1 MPVRQSQ
8 TAIRATDPTMTDR
21 YFDHLGARFAQRIYD
36 SPKGAIRLAVLQRD
50 LLQWLPALQQ
60 TSAPLRI
67 LDIGAGLGQIST
79 WLAGLGH
86 QLTVAEPSQAMLEL
100 ARQRI
105 DESVPAFP
113 VRYLQAPLQE
123 LVTLG
128 EQYDLVVCHAVL
140 EWLAEPAAALQQL
153 AAMVRPDGA
162 LSLAFYNRD
171 ALIYKNLVKG
181 QFKKLRKK
189 PLSGQGK
196 SGLTPQQPVDPRE
209 VQQWSAAAGLD
220 CLATSG
226 VRVFYDYMPEP
237 FCSNSSLDDLI
248 EYELRYSQ
256 HPAYQHLGR
265 YLHWWLRPTAN
276 HKS

>member
-1 MPVRQSQ
+1 
-8 TAIRATDPTMTDR
+8 MTDR

-50 LLQWLPALQQ
+50 LQQWLPAL
-60 TSAPLRI
+60 SALATPLRI

-86 QLTVAEPSQAMLEL
+86 QLTVAEPAEAMLDI

-105 DESVPAFP
+105 EESAPALP
-113 VRYLQAPLQE
+113 VHYLQAPLQE
-123 LVTLG
+123 LAARG

-140 EWLAEPAAALQQL
+140 EWLADPATALQQL
-153 AAMVRPDGA
+153 ASLVQPGGA

-196 SGLTPQQPVDPRE
+196 SGLTPQQPLDPRE
-209 VQQWSAAAGLD
+209 VLQWSIAAGLD
-220 CLATSG
+220 CRATSG

-265 YLHWWLRPTAN
+265 YLHWWLTPAM
-276 HKS
+276 SGQP

>member
-1 MPVRQSQ
+1 
-8 TAIRATDPTMTDR
+8 MTDR

-50 LLQWLPALQQ
+50 LQQWLPAL
-60 TSAPLRI
+60 SASATPLRI
-67 LDIGAGLGQIST
+67 LDIGAGLGQISN

-86 QLTVAEPSQAMLEL
+86 QLTVAEPAEAMLDI

-105 DESVPAFP
+105 EESAPALP
-113 VRYLQAPLQE
+113 VHFLQAPLQE
-123 LVTLG
+123 LAARG

-140 EWLAEPAAALQQL
+140 EWLADPATALQQL
-153 AAMVRPDGA
+153 ASLVQPGGA

-196 SGLTPQQPVDPRE
+196 SGLTPQQPLDPRE
-209 VQQWSAAAGLD
+209 VLQWSIAAGLD
-220 CLATSG
+220 CRATSG

-265 YLHWWLRPTAN
+265 YLHWWLTPAM
-276 HKS
+276 SGQP

>member
-1 MPVRQSQ
+1 
-8 TAIRATDPTMTDR
+8 MTDR
-21 YFDHLGARFAQRIYD
+21 YFDHLGARFAKRIYD

-50 LLQWLPALQQ
+50 MQQWMPALMQ
-60 TSAPLRI
+60 ADRPLRI
-67 LDIGAGLGQIST
+67 LDIGAGLGQISC

-86 QLTVAEPSQAMLEL
+86 QLTVAEPSDVMLEA
-100 ARQRI
+100 ARERI
-105 DESVPAFP
+105 DVSNPPQP
-113 VRYLQAPLQE
+113 VRYLQSPLQ
-123 LVTLG
+123 TLAAQG
-128 EQYDLVVCHAVL
+128 EQYDLVVFHAVL
-140 EWLAEPAAALQQL
+140 EWLAEPADALAQL
-153 AAMVRPDGA
+153 ATLLLPGGA

-196 SGLTPQQPVDPRE
+196 SGLTPQQPLDPQNVKAWTE
-209 VQQWSAAAGLD
+209 AAGLR
-220 CLATSG
+220 CEGTSG

-248 EYELRYSQ
+248 EFELRYSQ

-265 YLHWWLRPTAN
+265 YLHWWLRPQP
-276 HKS
+276 SR

>member
-1 MPVRQSQ
+1 
-8 TAIRATDPTMTDR
+8 MTDR

-50 LLQWLPALQQ
+50 MEHWLPALLH
-60 TSAPLRI
+60 ADKPLRI
-67 LDIGAGLGQIST
+67 LDIGAGLGQISC

-86 QLTVAEPSQAMLEL
+86 QLTVAEPSDVMLNA
-100 ARQRI
+100 ARERI
-105 DESVPAFP
+105 DASHPRLP
-113 VRYLQAPLQE
+113 VRYLLAPLQE
-123 LVTLG
+123 LATQG
-128 EQYDLVVCHAVL
+128 EQYDLVVFHAVL

-153 AAMVRPDGA
+153 ASLLLPHGA

-196 SGLTPQQPVDPRE
+196 SGLTPQQPLDPRD
-209 VQQWSAAAGLD
+209 VQLWTQAADLD
-220 CLATSG
+220 CVGTSG

-237 FCSNSSLDDLI
+237 FCSDSSLEDLI
-248 EYELRYSQ
+248 EFELRYSQ

-265 YLHWWLRPTAN
+265 YLHWWLRPAN
-276 HKS
+276 RD

>member
-1 MPVRQSQ
+1 
-8 TAIRATDPTMTDR
+8 MTDR

-50 LLQWLPALQQ
+50 LQQWLPALV
-60 TSAPLRI
+60 TSSPPLRI
-67 LDIGAGLGQIST
+67 LDVGAGLGQIST
-79 WLAGLGH
+79 WLASLGH
-86 QLTVAEPSQAMLEL
+86 QLTVTEPSEAMLEL

-105 DESVPAFP
+105 EESNPARP

-123 LVTLG
+123 LVEQP
-128 EQYDLVVCHAVL
+128 EQYDLIVCHAVL
-140 EWLAEPAAALQQL
+140 EWLADQAAALQQL
-153 AAMVRPDGA
+153 RSLLRPAGA

-189 PLSGQGK
+189 PLSGQGQ
-196 SGLTPQQPVDPRE
+196 SGLTPQQPLDPRQVLE
-209 VQQWSAAAGLD
+209 WSTAAGLD
-220 CLATSG
+220 CRATSG

-265 YLHWWLRPTAN
+265 YLHWWLQPV
-276 HKS
+276 SGV

>member
-1 MPVRQSQ
+1 
-8 TAIRATDPTMTDR
+8 MTDR

-50 LLQWLPALQQ
+50 LQQWLPALLQAE
-60 TSAPLRI
+60 SPLRI
-67 LDIGAGLGQIST
+67 LDIGAGLGQISS

-86 QLTVAEPSQAMLEL
+86 QLTVAEPSEAMLDA
-100 ARQRI
+100 ARERI
-105 DESVPAFP
+105 NASNPALP
-113 VRYLQAPLQE
+113 VRFMQAPLQD
-123 LVTLG
+123 LAAQG
-128 EQYDLVVCHAVL
+128 ERYDLVICHAVL
-140 EWLAEPAAALQQL
+140 EWLADPAQALQQL
-153 AAMVRPDGA
+153 AALVQPAGA

-189 PLSGQGK
+189 PLSGQGT
-196 SGLTPQQPVDPRE
+196 SGLTPQQPIDPRDAMH
-209 VQQWSAAAGLD
+209 WIAAASLN

-237 FCSNSSLDDLI
+237 FCSNSSLEDLI

-265 YLHWWLRPTAN
+265 YLHWWLRPATTLD
-276 HKS
+276 